1 MRPRKEFKDESDKS
15 WKNISILLKKNE
27 MGNLAVEI
35 MHHLSTKE
43 IKSRFL
49 RLRRW
54 QIKWSRSEVWWWA
67 SGWLAVEICNTNGGK
82 AKWGLGSGNPTRWE
96 RERREN
102 GWLNYEDWDFRLFV
116 GKMMSHVRA
125 KNKHYV
131 INVTD
136 PPLSHSV
143 LTAANAMCNMFI
155 PVDNAQDHVSSVASF
170 TSSHFPWL
178 ID

>member
-15 WKNISILLKKNE
+15 WKNISILLKRRNGKSGCWDHASFINQR
-27 MGNLAVEI
+27 N
-35 MHHLSTKE
+35 K
-43 IKSRFL
+43 IKIL

-125 KNKHYV
+125 KSKALCH
-131 INVTD
+131 
-136 PPLSHSV
+136 
-143 LTAANAMCNMFI
+143 
-155 PVDNAQDHVSSVASF
+155 
-170 TSSHFPWL
+170 
-178 ID
+178 